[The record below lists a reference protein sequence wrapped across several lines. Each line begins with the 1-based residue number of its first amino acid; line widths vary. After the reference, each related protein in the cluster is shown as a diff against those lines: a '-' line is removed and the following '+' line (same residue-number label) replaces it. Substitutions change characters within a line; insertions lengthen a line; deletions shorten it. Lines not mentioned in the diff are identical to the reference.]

1 MSSEPQQFQVI
12 RPDSRSKQ
20 NAFSAIRHLLKEI
33 WIFRS
38 HIWIVFS
45 EQFRGFSYGSGLGIL
60 WNYVLPIVPL
70 SVYLFL
76 SRMRIFPNFSDIDS
90 AVFLSFGVTLW
101 FLFSGCIQTPIQ
113 VVQSRNK
120 EVMKT
125 AFPLSAAIVSGFA
138 QLLFDTLMRSAFV
151 SVIVMATQS
160 WPTLQVLLLPL
171 VLLPAILLFIG
182 AGLFLAIL
190 NVIYSDVSRVVTIV
204 LQYGLFV
211 SGVLFPL
218 ENIGM
223 LAKLNVF
230 NPFYI
235 FIEASRSLAFHGSV
249 VNLNA
254 YLEMTGLSV
263 FLFMLSCRLFYI
275 MEYRVRGIN

>member
-1 MSSEPQQFQVI
+1 MSSEPKHFRVI

-20 NAFSAIRHLLKEI
+20 SAFTAIRHLLKEI
-33 WIFRS
+33 WVFRS

-45 EQFRGFSYGSGLGIL
+45 EQFRGFSYGSGLGVF

-76 SRMRIFPNFSDIDS
+76 ARMRVFPNFTDING

-101 FLFSGCIQTPIQ
+101 FLFSGCIQTPINI
-113 VVQSRNK
+113 VQSRNK

-138 QLLFDTLMRSAFV
+138 QLLFDTLMRIVFV
-151 SVIVMATQS
+151 AAIVILTKS
-160 WPTLQVLLLPL
+160 WPTLQALLLPIT
-171 VLLPAILLFIG
+171 LLPAILLFIG
-182 AGLFLAIL
+182 AGLFLSIL
-190 NVIYSDVSRVVTIV
+190 NVIYNDVSRVITIA

-211 SGVLFPL
+211 SGVLFP
-218 ENIGM
+218 IGDVDL
-223 LAKLNVF
+223 LAKINAF

-235 FIEASRSLAFHGSV
+235 FIEGCRSLVFHGSIA
-249 VNLNA
+249 NLNA
-254 YLEMTGLSV
+254 YLEMTILSIV
-263 FLFMLSCRLFYI
+263 LFIISCRLFFI